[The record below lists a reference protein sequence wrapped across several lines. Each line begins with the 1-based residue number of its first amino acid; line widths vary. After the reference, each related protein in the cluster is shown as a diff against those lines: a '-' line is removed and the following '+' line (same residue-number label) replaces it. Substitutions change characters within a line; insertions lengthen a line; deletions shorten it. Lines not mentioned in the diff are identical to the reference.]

1 MWAFLCFEMIHS
13 AMIKKW
19 MMNKAK
25 MGAWFQEQILIK
37 KKDNL
42 QYSSFEPAI
51 YFNFKIYPREIIR
64 FFLLE

>member
-1 MWAFLCFEMIHS
+1 MIHD

-25 MGAWFQEQILIK
+25 MGAWFQEQILIKK